1 MGYLIIFM
9 LFSSEIVVPDL
20 LCLADIFGSV
30 LFELREIGHA
40 LASGVNLGCG
50 TPAYVKH
57 L

>member
-1 MGYLIIFM
+1 MGYLIISM